1 MEKRKQQ
8 KGELAEVEGLISGQ
22 KDYQDVVRKL
32 IIDVQN
38 VNSVLKDG
46 VCPVCGYDYKS
57 QEELLQRIEANNIL
71 DDSIKILLDKSNV
84 SLMKFKI
91 YLEKFRIPKLS
102 FLVLSPIKLKNVI
115 GSSLSLKT
123 LLLRKK
129 ELKDS

>member
-1 MEKRKQQ
+1 M
-8 KGELAEVEGLISGQ
+8 AEVEGLISGQ
-22 KDYQDVVRKL
+22 KDYQNVVRKL

-71 DDSIKILLDKSNV
+71 DDSITNLIGRKQRIVDEIQSLSREIQNAQTNLLGVISNKV
-84 SLMKFKI
+84 
-91 YLEKFRIPKLS
+91 E
-102 FLVLSPIKLKNVI
+102 NVI
-115 GSSLSLKT
+115 SSSISLKT

-129 ELKDS
+129 ELK